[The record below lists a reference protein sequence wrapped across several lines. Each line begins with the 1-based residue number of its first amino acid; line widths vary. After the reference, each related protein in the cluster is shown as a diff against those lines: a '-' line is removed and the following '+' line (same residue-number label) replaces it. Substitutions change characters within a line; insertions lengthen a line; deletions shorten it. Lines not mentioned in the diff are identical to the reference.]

1 MRKKRKRGTQSLSN
15 PDRSHIKTNI
25 KLELQEAVLLHQSG
39 QLKQAA
45 TIYQQVLDIEPEN
58 ANAWHL
64 LGLVSHQS
72 GQSET
77 AITLIKQA
85 LNISPNQ
92 LNYLHNLANILKE
105 SGQFEEVVQVYR
117 QVIQLQPGSAETY
130 NNLGISLHKLNQF
143 QSAAQ
148 AYYDAIELNSEYD
161 QAYSNLA
168 ATLIKLKQLDK
179 AIDACLKA
187 IEISADNFTV
197 YCNLGNIYKEQ
208 GKFEEA
214 IKSYQQALSIQPNIA
229 EVHSNMGQILEK
241 SRMPNEAI
249 SAYQKALDINPEH
262 AEIRRNLSV
271 PLLTLGSFKRGWK
284 EYEWRWK
291 CDRFVKK
298 NKKDFP
304 QPLWENSPLSGKSIA
319 IWLEQGVG
327 DCIMFASIL
336 GKLQQQ
342 AKQIL
347 VETEYRLL
355 PIFQRSF
362 PGIDFFLAQNPSHLQ
377 LLDSSIDFQSP
388 IGSLAQWLLPNEE
401 SFPKYCHYLVACPY
415 RTQKLRH
422 KLQQQADG
430 KLLIGIS
437 WKSANKDIGELKSTS
452 LIQWEDLLS
461 QKDCFF
467 INLQYGDV
475 EEEID
480 AFTDDTKISIYQDKE
495 IDSLQSLDDFASQIA
510 ALDLIISTSNTT
522 VHMAGALG
530 RPVWTLLH
538 YAPDWRWQLDR
549 SDTPWYPSMT
559 LYRQLSSGDWY
570 SVFQQVQPNLKQFV
584 EQNLKTQKE
593 AYA

>member
-58 ANAWHL
+58 L

-229 EVHSNMGQILEK
+229 EVHSNILEK

-401 SFPKYCHYLVACPY
+401 SFPKYCHYLVACPH

-422 KLQQQADG
+422 KLQQQAGG

>member
-1 MRKKRKRGTQSLSN
+1 M
-15 PDRSHIKTNI
+15 PDTVDVCSG
-25 KLELQEAVLLHQSG
+25 LQEAVLLHQSG
-39 QLKQAA
+39 QLKQAT

-58 ANAWHL
+58 ANALHL

-92 LNYLHNLANILKE
+92 LNYLHNLANILRE
-105 SGQFEEVVQVYR
+105 SGQFEEAVEVYS
-117 QVIQLQPGSAETY
+117 QVIQLQPDSAETY
-130 NNLGISLHKLNQF
+130 NNLGISLYKLNQF

-148 AYYDAIELNSEYD
+148 AYYDAIELNPEYD

-401 SFPKYCHYLVACPY
+401 SFPKYCHYLVACPH

-422 KLQQQADG
+422 KLQQQAGG

-495 IDSLQSLDDFASQIA
+495 IDSLQSLDDFSSQIA
-510 ALDLIISTSNTT
+510 ALDLIISIDNTT

>member
-1 MRKKRKRGTQSLSN
+1 
-15 PDRSHIKTNI
+15 
-25 KLELQEAVLLHQSG
+25 
-39 QLKQAA
+39 
-45 TIYQQVLDIEPEN
+45 
-58 ANAWHL
+58 
-64 LGLVSHQS
+64 
-72 GQSET
+72 
-77 AITLIKQA
+77 
-85 LNISPNQ
+85 
-92 LNYLHNLANILKE
+92 
-105 SGQFEEVVQVYR
+105 
-117 QVIQLQPGSAETY
+117 
-130 NNLGISLHKLNQF
+130 
-143 QSAAQ
+143 
-148 AYYDAIELNSEYD
+148 
-161 QAYSNLA
+161 
-168 ATLIKLKQLDK
+168 
-179 AIDACLKA
+179 

-401 SFPKYCHYLVACPY
+401 SFPKYCHYLVACPH